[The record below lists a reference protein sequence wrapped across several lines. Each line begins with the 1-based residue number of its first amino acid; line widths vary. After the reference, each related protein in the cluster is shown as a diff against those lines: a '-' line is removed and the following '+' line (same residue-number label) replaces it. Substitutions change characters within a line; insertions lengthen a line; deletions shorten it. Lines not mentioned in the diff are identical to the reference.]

1 MNDTDPKPD
10 YTPPRFEWDY
20 WEEDAL
26 ARGLDPELATLGRAV
41 LREAINH
48 NWSPML
54 REVCSDVTLDE
65 VLFKAPELARRLYE
79 VLLETDGL
87 RVAFAEGD
95 PGSSDMIELRDF

>member
-1 MNDTDPKPD
+1 MNPTDPNPD
-10 YTPPRFEWDY
+10 YRPTRYEWDY

-26 ARGLDPELATLGRAV
+26 ERGLDLELATLGRAV
-41 LREAINH
+41 LREAVNH

-54 REVCSDVTLDE
+54 REVCSEMTLDE
-65 VLFKAPELARRLYE
+65 ILFKAPDLGKRLFT

-95 PGSSDMIELRDF
+95 PTTSDMIELRDF